1 MAAQNISGNLEQE
14 SLVQQLRAKNK
25 LLQSILD
32 TSLIGMSVLQAER
45 NEAGQ
50 IDDFRILIVS
60 KELERLTGRRDLS
73 GKLYSKEYPG
83 IKQTPLFNLMLQVME
98 TGVSAQ
104 MEYPYQVDGF
114 NSWFSSMFVKLGDGL
129 VASNLDIT
137 ERKRMEEDRFRIFTL
152 LEQTEELAGTGSW
165 EYDCQTSQFTWSKGM
180 YRLFGLDFSVD
191 VTPDTL
197 LQHATEDNKSTASL
211 IAEYIVWG
219 QRDFEETVKVLVEGS
234 EKILI
239 VKGLV
244 IRNQDSSPLKVVG
257 VNMDNTR
264 QLELQKERE
273 QLELQQKA
281 FEIEQKEQIFKAD
294 LHAQEEERRQIAES
308 LHNGIG
314 QLLYAVKMSLSM
326 VDLNKNPDSAALH
339 QIKLAT
345 EQLLVEAI
353 RESRRVSHALTPII
367 LEEFGLK
374 AALEDLCKNSEKK
387 IAIRYDF
394 TGSGSK
400 LERFVEI
407 SIYRIVQEL
416 ISNVLK
422 NADATNASLIVEH
435 QPQCILI
442 TLNDAGKSF
451 NSGQVKYQG
460 TGLQT
465 IENKVRLLKGALDIK
480 ASDGTEIRIYIP
492 IGN

>member
-1 MAAQNISGNLEQE
+1 MAAQNISSNLEQE
-14 SLVQQLRAKNK
+14 SLLQQLRAKNE
-25 LLQSILD
+25 LLQSVLD

-50 IDDFRILIVS
+50 IDDFRIVIVS

-83 IKQTPLFNLMLQVME
+83 IKQTPLFDLMLQVME
-98 TGVSAQ
+98 TGVAAQ
-104 MEYPYQVDGF
+104 IEYPYRVDGF
-114 NSWFSSMFVKLGDGL
+114 DSWFSSMFVKMGDGL

-165 EYDCQTSQFTWSKGM
+165 EYDCQTNQFTWSKGM

-191 VTPDTL
+191 VTPGTI

-211 IAEYIVWG
+211 IAEYIVCG
-219 QRDFEETVKVLVEGS
+219 QRDFEETLKVLVDGS

-244 IRNQDSSPLKVVG
+244 IRNQDSNLLKVVG
-257 VNMDNTR
+257 VNMDITR
-264 QLELQKERE
+264 QVELQKERE
-273 QLELQQKA
+273 QLEQQQKA

-294 LHAQEEERRQIAES
+294 LHAQEEERRLIAES

-326 VDLNKNPDSAALH
+326 VDLNRNPDSAALY
-339 QIKLAT
+339 QIKQAT

-374 AALEDLCKNSEKK
+374 AALEDLCKHSEKK

-394 TGSGSK
+394 TGTGAK
-400 LERFVEI
+400 LDRFVEI

-416 ISNVLK
+416 ITNVLK

-442 TLNDAGKSF
+442 TLNDAGKNS
-451 NSGQVKYQG
+451 NSGQVKHQG

-465 IENKVRLLKGALDIK
+465 VENKVRLLKGTLDIK
-480 ASDGTEIRIYIP
+480 VADGTEIKIHIP